1 MKDNQVAKVHYWDSS
16 SNRSGRVPDRQHLP
30 FLVFAF
36 VFLSVCAG
44 WSLDPKAYT
53 DSLAETQA
61 SFHFSTTAP
70 TPRVPLGQN
79 PTNLTTIT
87 FDAGNSSL
95 YRSING
101 TESVLVSTFTP
112 YNAFW
117 QTARTGQPLTLH
129 TGSGAG
135 YDIFPWVSA
144 GSDLKDY
151 FATNYAATLTTG
163 NVDLRISQTLGMP
176 DRTSEARVLAFF
188 WAPITLVLRPAYSA
202 NITTQINYSGLAT
215 YGDTSY
221 QANAPP
227 VGTDGFKWQD
237 YNYSYYT
244 GTTGFDDF
252 MTNNEASTK
261 MPWTAMGYTYNWDY
275 NQGGV
280 ASYVGTTE
288 FVVSA
293 GATVV
298 FDRFVDN
305 ANLFSYL
312 VPEPGSVFLMLFGAG
327 AVCFVRL
334 RRTHLKVIRTA
345 PETRGPGR
353 E

>member
-1 MKDNQVAKVHYWDSS
+1 MKANQAVKSRCWSS
-16 SNRSGRVPDRQHLP
+16 SFSRSVFIPAHKKWLC
-30 FLVFAF
+30 FVFALVF
-36 VFLSVCAG
+36 LGVCAG
-44 WSLDPKAYT
+44 RAADPQAYT
-53 DSLAETQA
+53 DALTQTQA

-70 TPRVPLGQN
+70 TPRVPLAQK
-79 PTNLTTIT
+79 PTNLTTIN
-87 FDAGNSSL
+87 FDAGNTSL

-101 TESVLVSTFTP
+101 IESVLVSTFTP

-117 QTARTGQPLTLH
+117 QTAQSGQPLTLH

-151 FATNYAATLTTG
+151 FATNYAATLTPG
-163 NVDLRISQTLGMP
+163 NVDLRISETLGMP
-176 DRTSEARVLAFF
+176 DRTSQARVLAFF

-202 NITTQINYSGLAT
+202 DITTQINYSGLST

-227 VGTDGFKWQD
+227 AGTDGFKWQD
-237 YNYSYYT
+237 YNNTYYT
-244 GTTGFDDF
+244 GSTGFDDF
-252 MTNNEASTK
+252 MTNNEANTR

-298 FDRFVDN
+298 FDHFVDN
-305 ANLFSYL
+305 ANLYSYL
-312 VPEPGSVFLMLFGAG
+312 VPEPGSVFLLLFGAG
-327 AVCFVRL
+327 VVCFVRL
-334 RRTHLKVIRTA
+334 RRAH
-345 PETRGPGR
+345 
-353 E
+353 

>member
-1 MKDNQVAKVHYWDSS
+1 MKTNQTMKPHRWSS
-16 SNRSGRVPDRQHLP
+16 SLSRSMCLVPHRRGP
-30 FLVFAF
+30 FLFFA
-36 VFLSVCAG
+36 VVYLSVCAC
-44 WSLDPKAYT
+44 WAVDPQAYT
-53 DSLAETQA
+53 DSLTQTQA
-61 SFHFSTTAP
+61 AFHFSTTAP

-79 PTNLTTIT
+79 PTNLTTIN
-87 FDAGNSSL
+87 FDAGNPSL
-95 YRSING
+95 YRLING

-117 QTARTGQPLTLH
+117 QTAQSGQPLTLH

-151 FATNYAATLTTG
+151 FATNYAATLTAG
-163 NVDLRISQTLGMP
+163 NVDLRISQTLGML
-176 DRTSEARVLAFF
+176 DRTAEARVLAFF

-202 NITTQINYSGLAT
+202 DITTQISYSGLTKYA
-215 YGDTSY
+215 DTSY

-227 VGTDGFKWQD
+227 AGTDGFQWQD
-237 YNYSYYT
+237 YNYTYYT
-244 GTTGFDDF
+244 GASGFGDF
-252 MTNNEASTK
+252 MANNEAKTK

-298 FDRFVDN
+298 FDHFVDN
-305 ANLFSYL
+305 ANLYSYL
-312 VPEPGSVFLMLFGAG
+312 VPEPGSVILVMLGAG
-327 AVCFVRL
+327 VVFFVRCRFSN
-334 RRTHLKVIRTA
+334 RRRCPKQDA
-345 PETRGPGR
+345 S
-353 E
+353 

>member
-1 MKDNQVAKVHYWDSS
+1 MKTNQAVDSHCWSS
-16 SNRSGRVPDRQHLP
+16 SFSRSGWIPACQQLP
-30 FLVFAF
+30 IAVLAF
-36 VFLSVCAG
+36 VFLGVCAG
-44 WSLDPKAYT
+44 WSLDPQAYT
-53 DSLAETQA
+53 DSITETQA

-70 TPRVPLGQN
+70 TPRVPLAQQ
-79 PTNLTTIT
+79 PVNLTTIN
-87 FDAGNSSL
+87 FDAGNTSL
-95 YRSING
+95 YRLING

-117 QTARTGQPLTLH
+117 QTAQSGQPLTLH
-129 TGSGAG
+129 TGSGQG
-135 YDIFPWVSA
+135 YDIFPWVSV

-151 FATNYAATLTTG
+151 FATNYAATLTAG

-188 WAPITLVLRPAYSA
+188 WAPIALVLRPAYSA
-202 NITTQINYSGLAT
+202 DIATQITYSGLAT

-227 VGTDGFKWQD
+227 AGTEGFQWQD
-237 YNYSYYT
+237 YSYTYYT
-244 GTTGFDDF
+244 GSSGFGDF
-252 MTNNEASTK
+252 MANNEAGTR
-261 MPWTAMGYTYNWDY
+261 MPWTAMGYTYNWNYLEDGQ
-275 NQGGV
+275 NGRANDPFRVG
-280 ASYVGTTE
+280 SYVGTTE

-305 ANLFSYL
+305 AGLYSYL
-312 VPEPGSVFLMLFGAG
+312 IPEPGSVILLLLGAG

-334 RRTHLKVIRTA
+334 RRT
-345 PETRGPGR
+345 RG
-353 E
+353 